1 MIQVK
6 QTIFLG
12 TYYTLD
18 DVIKLLL
25 KLEDDNVITIHKI
38 LDVDKLKELIHG

>member
-1 MIQVK
+1 MVQVK

-18 DVIKLLL
+18 DIVRLLL
-25 KLEDDNVITIHKI
+25 KLEEDNVITIHKI
-38 LDVDKLKELIHG
+38 IDANKLKELLNG